1 MKTLAA
7 FALASALAVG
17 AGPALA
23 QTNSTVDQGANPAD
37 KTSPEKAGE
46 TGKMSPG
53 TTGAMDNAVKGTAT
67 SKDDVK
73 RQTEGGT
80 TAADGAHQGQ
90 MGKDKHSPGATGAAP
105 GSDDS
110 KK

>member
-1 MKTLAA
+1 MKTFAA

-23 QTNSTVDQGANPAD
+23 QTNSTVDQGANPAE
-37 KTSPEKAGE
+37 KTAPDKAGSS
-46 TGKMSPG
+46 GKMSPG

-67 SKDDVK
+67 SKEDVK

-80 TAADGAHQGQ
+80 TAADGAHGGK
-90 MGKDKHSPGATGAAP
+90 MDKDKHSPGATGATP
-105 GSDDS
+105 GSDHN